1 MDYVSPERRE
11 RLYEQRRSNV
21 PTKNAATSS
30 WTPERCEQLAEL
42 WAAGLSCSQIAAEM
56 GEGLTRNSVIGKVHR
71 LKLPPRKEAHH
82 KSNLRYMR
90 NPPPK
95 PAKKPA
101 KKPIKGF
108 RPGVALPL
116 LPEAMPGDLEA
127 LKGDVWAALP
137 NTSPKPL
144 LAVSD
149 DKGCRWP
156 IGEERPYLF
165 CGEDIHRGVYCRSH
179 AAIAFRPAPVKVST
193 RPVRP
198 VSGMRLLELEGL

>member
-1 MDYVSPERRE
+1 MDYISPERRE
-11 RLYEQRRSNV
+11 RLYAQRRSNV

-30 WTPERCEQLAEL
+30 WTPERCDQLAEL

-82 KSNLRYMR
+82 KSNHRYMR
-90 NPPPK
+90 HPK
-95 PAKKPA
+95 PAPKPKA
-101 KKPIKGF
+101 AKPIKGF

-137 NTSPKPL
+137 DTSPKPL

-165 CGEDIHRGVYCRSH
+165 CGEPTHKGVYCATHYSV
-179 AAIAFRPAPVKVST
+179 AYRPIPPKVTT
-193 RPVRP
+193 RPVRKF
-198 VSGMRLLELEGL
+198 SGMQLLEMEGL